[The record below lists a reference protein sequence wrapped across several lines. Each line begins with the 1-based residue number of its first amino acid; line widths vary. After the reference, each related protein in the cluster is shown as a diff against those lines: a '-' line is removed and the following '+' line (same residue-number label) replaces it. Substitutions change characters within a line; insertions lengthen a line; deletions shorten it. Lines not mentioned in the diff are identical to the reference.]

1 MGQQWTTPGASS
13 LGADLLNAKIVSYN
27 RNVIGTLLD
36 MASMEPDYACTCFGV
51 SKAYLSHILGMTEA
65 ALVEASSVA
74 LPLWRPMIASGRGG
88 YGDMFRIILD
98 EAETPAAR
106 IKRRAFV
113 RPFSDPIYV
122 LAESYFYMF
131 REIAHASFGHA
142 AIAAR
147 ISQAEMSRFASLDI
161 YEARQTFYNKVPRLV
176 PLSPDPLGIKSDQL
190 STLVRQVAS
199 SV

>member
-1 MGQQWTTPGASS
+1 MGQQWITPGASS
-13 LGADLLNAKIVSYN
+13 LGAEGLNAKIISYN
-27 RNVIGTLLD
+27 RNVIGTLLE
-36 MASMEPDYACTCFGV
+36 MASMEPDYARSSFGV
-51 SKAYLSHILGMTEA
+51 DRGYLSRIQAMDEK
-65 ALVEASSVA
+65 ALLQASSVA

-88 YGDMFRIILD
+88 YGDMFRIVLD
-98 EAETPAAR
+98 EAETPAAK

-122 LAESYFYMF
+122 LVESYFYMF
-131 REIAHASFGHA
+131 REIAHASVSHA

-147 ISQAEMSRFASLDI
+147 VSQAEMSRFASLDI
-161 YEARQTFYNKVPRLV
+161 YEARQTFYNKVPKLL
-176 PLSPDPLGIKSDQL
+176 PLSPDPLGINTDQL